1 MFDEYIL
8 LIKYKLFPP
17 TTNKWWLNEM
27 GWTSIEKQNISF
39 FYEILVKVSRS
50 FNVIIKELPNQLSL
64 EFCILYLMLR
74 ALDTVEDNS
83 LLFNN
88 QKEKKWYLKN
98 FYKEFTNLN
107 IDDKNCKELLENYD
121 KIGIIFYKLPLKS
134 QKIIKKCV
142 RKMGKGMN
150 KFINKDINTY
160 DDYNKYCSYVAGD
173 VGVSLTKLVFNFYE
187 NKQNCN
193 RKIKK
198 IANNAGKFLQKIN
211 IIRDFKE
218 DLDENIIWYPKCV
231 WSKYK
236 EKIEDLNGD
245 IESRNCLNELIL
257 DCLQLVPEIFIY
269 HKFIYLKFSNPQI
282 FYASAIP
289 FAIGIATLNKLYDNP
304 KVFRENVKIHK
315 GLTLKIM
322 NDLKNM
328 DDLYNLFNKFVNN
341 IKNKIRLDDPNYDE
355 THKVCEKIL
364 KLIPNN
370 PEESTFLNYLPYVA
384 IILIISLVILRIR
397 KR

>member
-1 MFDEYIL
+1 MFDEYFL

-17 TTNKWWLNEM
+17 ITNKWWLNDTQL
-27 GWTSIEKQNISF
+27 TSIEKENISF
-39 FYEILVKVSRS
+39 CFNILEKVSRS
-50 FNVIIKELPNQLSL
+50 FNLLTNKVPNQCSL
-64 EFCILYLMLR
+64 ELCILYLMLR
-74 ALDTVEDNS
+74 ALDTIEDS
-83 LLFNN
+83 PLFK
-88 QKEKKWYLKN
+88 QKEKKLFLKN
-98 FYKEFTNLN
+98 FYNGFTNLN
-107 IDDKNCKELLENYD
+107 IDDKKYGELLKNYD
-121 KIGIIFYKLPLKS
+121 KIGNIFYKLPLNS
-134 QKIIKKCV
+134 QKIIKRSVK
-142 RKMGKGMN
+142 KMGKGMN

-173 VGVSLTKLVFNFYE
+173 VGVTLTKLVFNFYE

-198 IANNAGKFLQKIN
+198 LANNAGKFLQKIN

-282 FYASAIP
+282 FYVAAIP

-370 PEESTFLNYLPYVA
+370 SEESTFLNYLPYVA